1 MKCWWQIIFVLLWT
15 PLVCSAQSPTS
26 LWAVRLADFIC
37 TSSPAV
43 ATNGTI
49 YVGSFDG
56 NLFAVSPDGKVEWKF
71 KTPMEIKSSPAVG
84 ADGTIYFGSRD
95 RKLYALTP
103 VGDLKWTFATGAW
116 VDSSPAI
123 AADGTVYFGSWDTNF
138 YALNPDGSL
147 KWTFP
152 SGGIIDSS
160 PAIGADGAIYFGSHD
175 RYLYAVSSD
184 GKLRWKFLTQGPIT
198 SSPAIG
204 ADGAIYFSS
213 TDGNF
218 YALNPD
224 GMERWRLHTRGCS
237 ASSPV
242 LGKNGDIY
250 LIIYNALDAL
260 GKPPEDGRLDSISP
274 GGKVN
279 WEWTLADVWN
289 DTTAVALANGNVYF
303 SWPWSQLAGALPTQP
318 RIEDIQLGGNI
329 SSSPVVTGK
338 GIFYFTCGTDL
349 LAVAPA
355 NSAPLAKSSWPMFRA
370 NPQHTGRVAGP

>member
-1 MKCWWQIIFVLLWT
+1 MNRLRQIIFILFWA
-15 PLVCSAQSPTS
+15 PIFCSAQSRTN
-26 LWAVRLADFIC
+26 LWAVRLADHIC

-43 ATNGTI
+43 ATDGTI
-49 YVGSFDG
+49 YVGSFEG
-56 NLFAVSPDGKVEWKF
+56 NLFAVSPDGKVKWKF
-71 KTPMEIKSSPAVG
+71 KTSMEIKSSPAVG
-84 ADGTIYFGSRD
+84 TDGTIYFGCRD
-95 RKLYALTP
+95 RKFYALTP
-103 VGDLKWTFATGAW
+103 AGDLKWTFATGAW

-123 AADGTVYFGSWDTNF
+123 AADGTIYFGSWDTNL

-175 RYLYAVSSD
+175 RYLYALSSD
-184 GKLRWKFLTQGPIT
+184 GKLRWKFSTQGPIT

-204 ADGAIYFSS
+204 ADGVIYFSS

-224 GMERWRLHTRGCS
+224 GIEKWRLHTRGCS

-250 LIIYNALDAL
+250 LVIYNYLD
-260 GKPPEDGRLDSISP
+260 GRTDGGRLDSISP
-274 GGKVN
+274 GGKQN

-289 DTTAVALANGNVYF
+289 DTTAVALDNGNVYF
-303 SWPWSQLAGALPTQP
+303 SWPWGMLVGVLPTQP
-318 RIEDIQLGGNI
+318 RIEVIQLAGNI
-329 SSSPVVTGK
+329 GSSPAVTGK
-338 GIFYFTCGTDL
+338 GLFYFTSGWDL
-349 LAVAPA
+349 VAVAPT